1 MRNVAVEALEVR
13 LHGCLDVR
21 RKMMGAFGGMKDLV
35 ALFEQRSK
43 YGVTH
48 LEPSFTLAL
57 VVGGSERSRL
67 QYELLVAVIV
77 HVRGCQGQQMLVVHH
92 LSMLIRQ
99 DFWPANGAFRDSAGF
114 VLDRC

>member
-1 MRNVAVEALEVR
+1 MRNVAVEVLEVS
-13 LHGCLDVR
+13 LHGRLDVR

-43 YGVTH
+43 CGMTH

-57 VVGGSERSRL
+57 VVGGSEGSCL

-77 HVRGCQGQQMLVVHH
+77 HVRGCQGKQMLVVNHS
-92 LSMLIRQ
+92 SMLIGQ
-99 DFWPANGAFRDSAGF
+99 VFWPVNGAFRDSAGF

>member
-1 MRNVAVEALEVR
+1 MRNVAVEALKVS
-13 LHGCLDVR
+13 LHGCLDIR

-43 YGVTH
+43 CGTTY

-57 VVGGSERSRL
+57 VVGGSERFRL
-67 QYELLVAVIV
+67 QYELLVAVVV
-77 HVRGCQGQQMLVVHH
+77 HVRGCQGQQMLFVHH
-92 LSMLIRQ
+92 LSMLIGH
-99 DFWPANGAFRDSAGF
+99 DFWPVNGAFRDSTVF